1 MFYKIARF
9 ILLYVA
15 IGILGSIRFVLED
28 GVPHHYWAVVI
39 SAPPMYLIEAPIRYI
54 ANGLF
59 AGPVTTILC
68 VLFIFLVV
76 MVFYFGYK
84 FIRSGVWRY
93 LAFASILSI
102 PPQYHI
108 VISKIV
114 LGWFHD

>member
-1 MFYKIARF
+1 MFYKFARF
-9 ILLYVA
+9 VLLYLA

-28 GVPHHYWAVVI
+28 GVPHHYWLLVI
-39 SAPPMYLIEAPIRYI
+39 TAPPMFLVEAPTRYVT
-54 ANGLF
+54 NGLF
-59 AGPVTTILC
+59 EWPVITTLC
-68 VLFIFLVV
+68 VLFIFLVA